1 MSWIFSTSNQN
12 NPREV
17 QLASPCSPHFHSKR
31 FLQGSWEFALPL
43 CFHCMGFDK
52 DTAFE
57 AAQWPSAFSTIV
69 SMSLNSSKLLNLSV
83 TCWGY
88 SGPTDSLFVCDTAFT
103 FCPSHVSVLAP
114 DAFFWRWV
122 PGAVKAVFL
131 LFLLQSCKRLA
142 ILHLPSPQLLLARPD
157 SQLTT
162 SHAFP
167 KTSSFAKVNH
177 MH

>member
-17 QLASPCSPHFHSKR
+17 QLASPCSPYFHSKR

-43 CFHCMGFDK
+43 CFHCMGIDK

-114 DAFFWRWV
+114 DAFF
-122 PGAVKAVFL
+122 
-131 LFLLQSCKRLA
+131 LA
-142 ILHLPSPQLLLARPD
+142 LRTWGCQ
-157 SQLTT
+157 
-162 SHAFP
+162 
-167 KTSSFAKVNH
+167 SSFSSLSTTKLHKASYTASTFPTVAPCQTWFPINS
-177 MH
+177 

>member
-17 QLASPCSPHFHSKR
+17 QLASPCSSHFHSKR

-43 CFHCMGFDK
+43 CFHCMGIDK

-114 DAFFWRWV
+114 DAFF
-122 PGAVKAVFL
+122 
-131 LFLLQSCKRLA
+131 LA
-142 ILHLPSPQLLLARPD
+142 LSTWGCQ
-157 SQLTT
+157 
-162 SHAFP
+162 
-167 KTSSFAKVNH
+167 SSFSSLSTTKLQKASYTASTFPTVVPYQTWFPSNS
-177 MH
+177 

>member
-43 CFHCMGFDK
+43 CFHCMGIDK

-114 DAFFWRWV
+114 DAFFLALSTWGCQNSFSSLSTTKLQKASYTASTFPTVV
-122 PGAVKAVFL
+122 PCQTWF
-131 LFLLQSCKRLA
+131 
-142 ILHLPSPQLLLARPD
+142 PSN
-157 SQLTT
+157 S
-162 SHAFP
+162 
-167 KTSSFAKVNH
+167 
-177 MH
+177 